1 MSLKSICLPLKV
13 NFFKLFLFNLLLF
26 SSCIVNAQCAGEDTS
41 ITICNI
47 PDTSTQNI
55 NLFDLLEGSP
65 VAGGTWTDIQQSGGL
80 NISTGILNVWAV
92 NESDTYVFIYTVNDA
107 SCADNVATVTVTIG
121 GYAGVDNPN
130 ASACDD
136 NSNVNLFQFLGNF
149 PNPQLNGVWTD
160 DSGSGAL
167 NGNILDATSSG
178 LGTFS
183 FTYTM
188 PAIGSC
194 SAVSATVDVTV
205 HPAPE
210 PGTTQD
216 LILCDSD
223 DMSIYT
229 NLNLLDYIFGQDPG
243 GEWSESGTS
252 ELSGPFDTFINVQN
266 IYNMF
271 GPGEYAF
278 TYTVQPSH
286 PVCSEQSSTV
296 TIIIE
301 EQLDFTGSVLVVA
314 SDICEDEIGLATFVA
329 TLTQGAEAIPNGP
342 YFLEYQITGPIGSGN
357 TILVTFNNG
366 VVTFPIP
373 TISFPIVGA
382 YTVSIVNIHETIS
395 YNACQHIIGDISDIV
410 NVFPL
415 PKINTGT
422 LTILNSCQDSDVEV
436 QLSGNTN
443 LADGT
448 YEITY
453 NLTGSNTASNQV
465 ITITVASGVSTFI
478 IPASFFPN
486 AGSTT
491 ITITNIINLQTLC
504 ENTASLSQGFTILPK
519 PDVANVAV
527 SSNDVCENQ
536 PVIVNFSGLG
546 SLTNIQIT
554 YTLSGANTATATASI
569 SGNGTATFTIPSS
582 LLTNT
587 GTTTFTVSEIVNNT
601 TTCGVSNLTISDNFV
616 INPIPDAPI
625 ADDLGFCSNENATVA
640 DLVPNGVP
648 YAWYNSPNGSPLSN
662 ATVLATGNYYIAAI
676 SSFGCVSQKTM
687 ISVTVN
693 AIPTPTLIPDG
704 QNFCGLDSPAP
715 ALSDLTANVNF
726 TGDIIWYDALSNGN
740 ELPDSQV
747 LQDGMTYYGFDSST
761 VSGCIS
767 EDALAVTV
775 SLSDCDD
782 EEYELMIPDGFSPN
796 GDGINDTFTIPD
808 IEFLFPNFTLE
819 IYNRYGNV
827 MYKGNRNTPDWD
839 GKSNQSTIIDGV
851 APNGVYFYIVN
862 FNKDNKQ
869 PQQGRLYLNR

>member
-1 MSLKSICLPLKV
+1 
-13 NFFKLFLFNLLLF
+13 
-26 SSCIVNAQCAGEDTS
+26 
-41 ITICNI
+41 
-47 PDTSTQNI
+47 
-55 NLFDLLEGSP
+55 
-65 VAGGTWTDIQQSGGL
+65 
-80 NISTGILNVWAV
+80 
-92 NESDTYVFIYTVNDA
+92 
-107 SCADNVATVTVTIG
+107 
-121 GYAGVDNPN
+121 
-130 ASACDD
+130 
-136 NSNVNLFQFLGNF
+136 
-149 PNPQLNGVWTD
+149 
-160 DSGSGAL
+160 
-167 NGNILDATSSG
+167 
-178 LGTFS
+178 
-183 FTYTM
+183 
-188 PAIGSC
+188 
-194 SAVSATVDVTV
+194 
-205 HPAPE
+205 
-210 PGTTQD
+210 
-216 LILCDSD
+216 
-223 DMSIYT
+223 
-229 NLNLLDYIFGQDPG
+229 
-243 GEWSESGTS
+243 
-252 ELSGPFDTFINVQN
+252 
-266 IYNMF
+266 
-271 GPGEYAF
+271 
-278 TYTVQPSH
+278 
-286 PVCSEQSSTV
+286 
-296 TIIIE
+296 
-301 EQLDFTGSVLVVA
+301 
-314 SDICEDEIGLATFVA
+314 
-329 TLTQGAEAIPNGP
+329 
-342 YFLEYQITGPIGSGN
+342 
-357 TILVTFNNG
+357 
-366 VVTFPIP
+366 
-373 TISFPIVGA
+373 
-382 YTVSIVNIHETIS
+382 
-395 YNACQHIIGDISDIV
+395 
-410 NVFPL
+410 
-415 PKINTGT
+415 
-422 LTILNSCQDSDVEV
+422 
-436 QLSGNTN
+436 
-443 LADGT
+443 
-448 YEITY
+448 
-453 NLTGSNTASNQV
+453 
-465 ITITVASGVSTFI
+465 
-478 IPASFFPN
+478 
-486 AGSTT
+486 
-491 ITITNIINLQTLC
+491 
-504 ENTASLSQGFTILPK
+504 LSQGFTILPK

-569 SGNGTATFTIPSS
+569 SGNGTATFTIPSN

-640 DLVPNGVP
+640 DLVPNGAP
-648 YAWYNSPNGSPLSN
+648 YAWYNSPNGSPLSGT
-662 ATVLATGNYYIAAI
+662 AVLTTGNYYIAAI

-747 LQDGMTYYGFDSST
+747 LQDGMTYYGFDSSA

-767 EDALAVTV
+767 ENALAVTV

>member
-1 MSLKSICLPLKV
+1 MSLKSICLLLKV
-13 NFFKLFLFNLLLF
+13 NFFKLFLFNLILF
-26 SSCIVNAQCAGEDTS
+26 SSNIVNAQCAGEDAS
-41 ITICNI
+41 VTICNVT
-47 PDTSTQNI
+47 DTSTQNI

-65 VAGGTWTDIQQSGGL
+65 ATGGTWTDIQQSGGL
-80 NISTGILNVWAV
+80 NISTGILNVWDV

-107 SCADNVATVTVTIG
+107 SCTDNVATVTVTIG

-167 NGNILDATSSG
+167 NENILDATSSG

-286 PVCSEQSSTV
+286 PVCSEQSSTI

-329 TLTQGAEAIPNGP
+329 TLTQGAEAIPNGS
-342 YFLEYQITGPIGSGN
+342 YFLEYQITGPIASAD

-382 YTVSIVNIHETIS
+382 YTVSIVNIHETTGH
-395 YNACQHIIGDISDIV
+395 NACQHIIGDISDIV

-422 LTILNSCQDSDVEV
+422 LTIINSCQDSDVEV

-453 NLTGSNTASNQV
+453 NLTGSNTASSQV
-465 ITITVASGVSTFI
+465 ITITVAGGVSTFI

-519 PDVANVAV
+519 PDVANVVV
-527 SSNDVCENQ
+527 SINDVCENQ

-554 YTLSGANTATATASI
+554 YTLSGANTATATTSV

-601 TTCGVSNLTISDNFV
+601 TTCGVSNLTISDSFV
-616 INPIPDAPI
+616 INEIPDTPI
-625 ADDLGFCSNENATVA
+625 AGDLEFCSNENATVA

-648 YAWYNSPNGSPLSN
+648 YAWYNSPNGSSLSST
-662 ATVLATGNYYIAAI
+662 TVLTTGNYYIAAI
-676 SSFGCVSQKTM
+676 SSFGCVSEKTM
-687 ISVTVN
+687 ISVIVN
-693 AIPTPTLIPDG
+693 TIPTPTLIPDG

-715 ALSDLTANVNF
+715 TLSDLTANVNF
-726 TGDIIWYDALSNGN
+726 TGNLVWYDALSNGN

-747 LQDGMTYYGFDSST
+747 LQDGVTYYGFDASV
-761 VSGCIS
+761 VSGCFS
-767 EDALAVTV
+767 ENALSVTV

-796 GDGINDTFTIPD
+796 GDGINDTFNIPD

-819 IYNRYGNV
+819 IYNRYGNI

-839 GKSNQSTIIDGV
+839 GKGNQSTIIDGV